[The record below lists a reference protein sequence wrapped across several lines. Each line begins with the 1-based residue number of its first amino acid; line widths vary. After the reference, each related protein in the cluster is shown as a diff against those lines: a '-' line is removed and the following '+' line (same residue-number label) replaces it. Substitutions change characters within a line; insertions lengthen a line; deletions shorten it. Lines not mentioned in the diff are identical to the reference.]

1 MTVIKLSGLPEE
13 VQGRPLVVLDTWF
26 VQTRYDRDSFA
37 KIASRKRQLAF
48 GVTLGLRGSALDL
61 PYVKSVLD
69 GEGTIAA
76 IFPSSL
82 TPPSKWQ
89 VTVYT
94 DVLPPRTALYL
105 EPNVPDDLGWMAKRL
120 EELMNK
126 VTEMRKRGL
135 KIPSEMRAELKE
147 LEQIWEL
154 ARIFRKPIGKPGCVK
169 VTVPTPNG
177 MSVLTFRVERP
188 NRSLAKE
195 IEGLHS
201 YLYDFGVLKNP
212 ENAVRLRDAIVQA
225 RAEGSGEA
233 QLRTRLIVRKARGR
247 FIVEPY
253 RELVVQE
260 EKDVKEHLEFLN
272 NLMGGSFVVEAA
284 ERKGKM
290 GRGVV
295 AFQGLLTIKAA
306 FHPDAESRGH
316 EQISIGEG

>member
-1 MTVIKLSGLPEE
+1 MTVVKFSGLPEE
-13 VQGRPLVVLDTWF
+13 VQGRPLVVLHTWF
-26 VQTRYDRDSFA
+26 VQTRYDRDSFI

-61 PYVKSVLD
+61 AYVKAALG

-82 TPPSKWQ
+82 TPPSKWH

-105 EPNVPDDLGWMAKRL
+105 EPNVPDELGWMARRL
-120 EELMNK
+120 EEVTNK
-126 VTEMRKRGL
+126 VSEMRKRGL

-147 LEQIWEL
+147 LEQIWEM
-154 ARIFRKPIGKPGCVK
+154 ARIFRKPIGKPGYVK

-177 MSVLTFRVERP
+177 MSVLTFRIERP
-188 NRSLAKE
+188 NQSLAKE

-201 YLYDFGVLKNP
+201 YLYWDFGVLKNP
-212 ENAVRLRDAIVQA
+212 ENAVRLRGAIVQA

-233 QLRTRLIVRKARGR
+233 QLRARLIMRKVRGGFA
-247 FIVEPY
+247 VERY
-253 RELVVQE
+253 DDLVAQE
-260 EKDVKEHLEFLN
+260 EEDVKEHLEFLN

-284 ERKGKM
+284 ERKGKKK
-290 GRGVV
+290 GKRSV
-295 AFQGLLTIKAA
+295 AFQGLLTIKTA
-306 FHPDAESRGH
+306 FLQEEVAVT
-316 EQISIGEG
+316 

>member
-1 MTVIKLSGLPEE
+1 MEE
-13 VQGRPLVVLDTWF
+13 TGRTFVALDQGF
-26 VQTRYDRDSFA
+26 VKTRYDRDSFA

-61 PYVKSVLD
+61 PYVKAVLD
-69 GEGTIAA
+69 GEETIAA

-82 TPPSKWQ
+82 TPPSKWL

-105 EPNVPDDLGWMAKRL
+105 EPNVPDEFGEKVRRL
-120 EELMNK
+120 EELA
-126 VTEMRKRGL
+126 KRVSEL
-135 KIPSEMRAELKE
+135 EQRSLRVPSEMRVELEE
-147 LEQIWEL
+147 LEQIWEM

-177 MSVLTFRVERP
+177 MSALTFRVERASQ
-188 NRSLAKE
+188 SLAKA

-201 YLYDFGVLKNP
+201 YLYWDFGVLKNP
-212 ENAVRLRDAIVQA
+212 ENAVRLRDAIVRA

-233 QLRTRLIVRKARGR
+233 QLRARLIVRKARGR
-247 FIVEPY
+247 FVVEPY
-253 RELVVQE
+253 SDVVTQKE
-260 EKDVKEHLEFLN
+260 GVKEHLEYLN
-272 NLMGGSFVVEAA
+272 NLMGGSFIVEAA

-295 AFQGLLTIKAA
+295 AFQGLIALKAT
-306 FHPDAESRGH
+306 FL
-316 EQISIGEG
+316 QEGVAGT

>member
-1 MTVIKLSGLPEE
+1 MTVVKLTGIPEE

-48 GVTLGLRGSALDL
+48 GVTLGLMGSALDL
-61 PYVKSVLD
+61 PYVKAALD

-105 EPNVPDDLGWMAKRL
+105 EPNVPDELGWMARRL
-120 EELMNK
+120 EELTNR
-126 VTEMRKRGL
+126 VSEMRKRGL

-188 NRSLAKE
+188 NRSLAKA

-201 YLYDFGVLKNP
+201 YLYWDFGVLKNP
-212 ENAVRLRDAIVQA
+212 ENAAKLRDAIVQA
-225 RAEGSGEA
+225 RAEGKGEA
-233 QLRTRLIVRKARGR
+233 QLRTRLIVRKTKRG

-253 RELVVQE
+253 RELVAQGE
-260 EKDVKEHLEFLN
+260 EDVKEHLEFLN

-284 ERKGKM
+284 ERKEKM

-295 AFQGLLTIKAA
+295 AFQGLIALKATFLQEEVA
-306 FHPDAESRGH
+306 GT
-316 EQISIGEG
+316 